1 MNASSDRRRS
11 IAAARREAPRVERPA
26 GPHTARLALAVRA
39 LALCGLLPLA
49 PAALHAAAPLSAE
62 GTDAA
67 KGAFDGAGA
76 LHSAGALI
84 EPDTVAGT
92 PLWARLTAAGS
103 VRGRVRPYEAANSGH
118 GEPPAATAAGLR
130 IRLWQQQQ
138 CVAETQ
144 SDADGGFRF
153 SRLAPGTYVLTVD
166 DGQQV
171 AIERCHLVS
180 RDVGQSH
187 LPRDAEQSHLP
198 RDVGQS
204 HCAADDEPAHELAV
218 AWGEPVVRGK
228 GWRAVP
234 RLPRL
239 TLPAALVGGALA
251 APAMHAAIRRENR
264 TPLSP

>member
-26 GPHTARLALAVRA
+26 GPHTARLVLAVRA

-49 PAALHAAAPLSAE
+49 PAALFAAAPLSAE
-62 GTDAA
+62 GADAA

-92 PLWARLTAAGS
+92 PLWARLTAGGS
-103 VRGRVRPYEAANSGH
+103 VRGQVRPYEARYAGH

-171 AIERCHLVS
+171 AIERCHLVP
-180 RDVGQSH
+180 RDAGQSH
-187 LPRDAEQSHLP
+187 LPRDA
-198 RDVGQS
+198 GQS